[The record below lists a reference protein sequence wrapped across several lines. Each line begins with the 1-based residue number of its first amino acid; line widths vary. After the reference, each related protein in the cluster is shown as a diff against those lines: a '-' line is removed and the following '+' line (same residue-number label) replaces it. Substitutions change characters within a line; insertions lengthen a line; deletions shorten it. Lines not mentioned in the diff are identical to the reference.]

1 MTIKELYKEIKYQ
14 TSLVNKRLN
23 EYYESDKTSKILEK
37 EIDELR
43 RFTETSSKSPYI
55 AMRLHQK
62 NKQQLTAQLSALK
75 QFQEWDVY
83 TPTAKR
89 ESEIKARQAYK
100 TFKRNHGSRMRFK
113 TYKRAVN
120 IIGSLSDAIIN
131 SFDSNQLMENIETAF
146 REGYK
151 VRDIYNALEQT
162 MKALDGTG
170 ATQGEDYTDMFFE
183 LLSMM

>member
-23 EYYESDKTSKILEK
+23 EYYETGKRSKILDR
-37 EIDELR
+37 EISELR
-43 RFTETSSKSPYI
+43 RFTETSNKSPYI

-100 TFKRNHGSRMRFK
+100 TFKRNHDTRMRFK

-151 VRDIYNALEQT
+151 VRDIYTALEQT
-162 MKALDGTG
+162 MKELEGTG
-170 ATQGEDYTDMFFE
+170 AIQGDTYSDMFFE
-183 LLSMM
+183 ILSMM